1 MISIS
6 NKGTVIEIK
15 WQIKKLTFV
24 KKVQANI
31 IKIADL
37 PNRSSYTYR
46 SLIRIITYGAA
57 CIFLYINDTCY

>member
-15 WQIKKLTFV
+15 WQINNITFV

-31 IKIADL
+31 IKITDL

>member
-15 WQIKKLTFV
+15 WQIKNITFV

-31 IKIADL
+31 IKITDL

-46 SLIRIITYGAA
+46 SLIRIITYGAV

>member
-31 IKIADL
+31 IEITDL
-37 PNRSSYTYR
+37 PNRLSYTYR
-46 SLIRIITYGAA
+46 SFIRIITYGAA

>member
-46 SLIRIITYGAA
+46 HKQK
-57 CIFLYINDTCY
+57 